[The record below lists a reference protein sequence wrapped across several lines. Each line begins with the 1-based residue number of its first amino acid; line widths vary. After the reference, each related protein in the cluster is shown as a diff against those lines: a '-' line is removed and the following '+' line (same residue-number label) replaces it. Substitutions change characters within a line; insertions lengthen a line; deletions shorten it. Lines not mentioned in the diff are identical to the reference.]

1 MVGLWGIYG
10 VLLHRGGGG
19 EKNTGPASSLDS
31 KAILVS
37 VSEQILGFLLR
48 DGNTVFPTHLVA
60 CMILFEVTYQI
71 ASLFERS
78 ICFDKDRLIEILE
91 QENDS
96 TIWCL
101 SRCLL
106 CIAISKWCRT
116 LFIEAQ
122 VK

>member
-19 EKNTGPASSLDS
+19 EKNTGSASSLDS

-60 CMILFEVTYQI
+60 CMILFEITYQI
-71 ASLFERS
+71 ASLF
-78 ICFDKDRLIEILE
+78 DKAYVL
-91 QENDS
+91 
-96 TIWCL
+96 TH
-101 SRCLL
+101 
-106 CIAISKWCRT
+106 
-116 LFIEAQ
+116 
-122 VK
+122 